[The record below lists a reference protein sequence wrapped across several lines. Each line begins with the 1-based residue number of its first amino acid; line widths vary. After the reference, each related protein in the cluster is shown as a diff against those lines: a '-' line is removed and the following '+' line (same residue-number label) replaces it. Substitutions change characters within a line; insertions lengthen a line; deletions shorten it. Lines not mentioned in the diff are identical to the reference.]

1 MPKLWEANPGW
12 LVMPKLP
19 NAEGCRVE
27 RTQTGAD
34 QMQLA
39 AITSMV
45 LYRGGATWIKPTEA
59 AQLLL
64 RSGDVYQFGVASGST
79 LTKVL
84 SKSFEP
90 VKPKLWGF
98 DSFEGMPAEADN
110 VTTAWKVGEFKQ
122 ADPEKLME
130 RLSAQIARMGL
141 QVGFER
147 GFYSQSLT
155 ANLACRRSMR
165 AAAYLDIDCD
175 IYTGATQALEWA
187 FTSQVVQ
194 VGTVIGYDDWW
205 VMPCSGSDPDVWKFG
220 EAKAHLQIANQF
232 GVRFEC
238 LAGPCTT
245 RAGAFCA
252 GIPPG
257 NCWRP
262 YFIVR
267 EIGSAQPAHGF
278 TLATAEA
285 ERFMREQMG
294 NPKSLC
300 ANARN
305 KNPLW
310 SRVGDQVAGTHVATA
325 SARPL
330 ATKAGAGA
338 AAPPP
343 TLPSSQRS
351 KLAKQAKRQQSSTA

>member
-1 MPKLWEANPGW
+1 
-12 LVMPKLP
+12 
-19 NAEGCRVE
+19 
-27 RTQTGAD
+27 
-34 QMQLA
+34 
-39 AITSMV
+39 
-45 LYRGGATWIKPTEA
+45 
-59 AQLLL
+59 
-64 RSGDVYQFGVASGST
+64 
-79 LTKVL
+79 
-84 SKSFEP
+84 
-90 VKPKLWGF
+90 
-98 DSFEGMPAEADN
+98 MPAESDN

-141 QVGFER
+141 QMGFVR

-155 ANLACRRSMR
+155 ADLACRRSMR

-245 RAGAFCA
+245 RAGDFCA
-252 GIPPG
+252 GIPPES
-257 NCWRP
+257 CWRP
-262 YFIVR
+262 YFIGR
-267 EIGSAQPAHGF
+267 EIGSAHPAHGF
-278 TLATAEA
+278 TLSTADA
-285 ERFMREQMG
+285 GRFMREQMG

-300 ANARN
+300 ANAHK
-305 KNPLW
+305 KNPIW
-310 SRVGDQVAGTHVATA
+310 SRVGDQVAGAHVATA

-330 ATKAGAGA
+330 STKAGAGA
-338 AAPPP
+338 AALPP
-343 TLPSSQRS
+343 TPQPLTPSHAS
-351 KLAKQAKRQQSSTA
+351 KLAKLAKRQQSSTA